1 MGVAVSGH
9 GGNHRRGDSA
19 SPRRQS
25 FIKGLMPNQLV
36 SAASSSAPG
45 TYREMNPGAAPF
57 QEPRAAV
64 PLVQTIWIRRWVF
77 AATVACCLAAAAG
90 YLAVATRIYTSKAK
104 IYVEQNGPRVM
115 GEQSYLNR
123 SDNYLHTQAEVIRSL
138 PILQGALE
146 KVHYRQMKTFM
157 AVEGDPV
164 VWLWR
169 HSDFRVDVGKKDDI
183 IGVSMDSPYPD
194 EAAAFVNA
202 VVDGYVGFQSQHKRT
217 TGAEMMKI
225 LEKQKQDLAIE
236 LEARLQEMLKFKR
249 VNGALSFRD
258 DKSNIIVERL
268 ATLSASLTA
277 AEMNTLEVRT
287 QADQLKAVLTDAAA
301 VTAYVQSRQMR
312 EKDWG
317 DREYDEIRNHLQQYT
332 VALNGALRV
341 VGENSQSP
349 KVLQANIDLLTKRKA
364 EKERAMAE
372 ATYADLARQ
381 LAAAEEKERQ
391 LRSAFEAQQKQAM
404 DLNAKAA
411 DYARLEAELDR
422 AQKQY
427 DLIDSRIKEIN
438 VNSEDA
444 GVLNVQVLEP
454 ARAEERPSHPKKSL
468 VAAVALLA
476 GMLLGTG
483 AALARDWM
491 DRRLRTT
498 EETTSVL
505 GMPVVVSVPRMARK
519 LSVVRRGRQVE
530 QEPMSETSEAYRTL
544 RTAIHLGGEHK
555 TILLTSPTPGD
566 GKSTTASNLAIAMA
580 AAGHRTVVVDA
591 DLRRPVQHKI
601 FEVDGST
608 GLSDVLSGK
617 KNLKDVLRRTT
628 TQGLYVLPCGTI
640 PANPAEMIEGRGFRQ
655 VIEALKGTFDRVI
668 IDSPPVMVV
677 ADARVIAADADATVL
692 ILRMNKSDRK
702 LAALALDVLQRVGAN
717 VLGWVANDMSQAAEG
732 YGGGYGY
739 YGDRDGGAKDDV
751 VEQRAAAVSIAAD
764 SAHPTAGRALL
775 VPTTQERREIG
786 ADGQRA

>member
-1 MGVAVSGH
+1 MA
-9 GGNHRRGDSA
+9 
-19 SPRRQS
+19 
-25 FIKGLMPNQLV
+25 NQLV
-36 SAASSSAPG
+36 AAAPSSASDSYQG
-45 TYREMNPGAAPF
+45 SHRAAQVPE
-57 QEPRAAV
+57 QVAV
-64 PLVQTIWIRRWVF
+64 PLIQTIWIRRWVF
-77 AATVACCLAAAAG
+77 AATVACCIAAAAA
-90 YLAVATRIYTSKAK
+90 YLAFATRIYTSKAK
-104 IYVEQNGPRVM
+104 IYVEQFGPRVM
-115 GEQSYLNR
+115 GEQGNATR

-138 PILQGALE
+138 PILQDALE
-146 KVHYRQMKTFM
+146 KTHYRQTKTFRD
-157 AVEGDPV
+157 VPGDPV

-169 HSDFRVDVGKKDDI
+169 HSDFRVEVGKKDDI
-183 IGVSMDSPYPD
+183 IAVSMDSPYPE

-225 LEKQKQDLAIE
+225 LEKQKKDLAVE
-236 LEARLQEMLKFKR
+236 LDARLQEMLKFKR
-249 VNGALSFRD
+249 VNDALSFRD

-277 AEMNTLEVRT
+277 AEMNTLEIRT
-287 QADQLKAVLTDAAA
+287 QANQLKDVLTDPAA
-301 VTAYVQSRQMR
+301 VTAYVQSRQMK

-332 VALNGALRV
+332 IALNGALRV

-372 ATYADLARQ
+372 ATYADLSRQ

-391 LRSAFEAQQKQAM
+391 LRSAFDAQQKQAM
-404 DLNAKAA
+404 ELNAKAA

-444 GVLNVQVLEP
+444 GTLNVQVLEP
-454 ARAEERPSHPKKSL
+454 ARAEERPSRPKKSL

-483 AALARDWM
+483 VALTRDWM

-498 EETTSVL
+498 DETTMVL
-505 GMPVVVSVPRMARK
+505 GMPVVVSVPRMRRR
-519 LSVVRRGRQVE
+519 LSIARRGRQVE
-530 QEPMSETSEAYRTL
+530 HEPMSDTSEAYRTL
-544 RTAIHLGGEHK
+544 RTAIHLAAGGDRK
-555 TILLTSPTPGD
+555 SILLTSPTSGD

-580 AAGHRTVVVDA
+580 AAGHRTVLVDA

-601 FEVDGST
+601 FEVDGSA
-608 GLSDVLSGK
+608 GLADVLSGK
-617 KNLKDVLRRTT
+617 RNLKDVLRRTT
-628 TQGLYVLPCGTI
+628 TRGLYVLPCGTI
-640 PANPAEMIEGRGFRQ
+640 PGNPAEMIEGRGFRQ

-668 IDSPPVMVV
+668 IDSPPVMLV
-677 ADARVIAADADATVL
+677 ADARVIAAAADATLL
-692 ILRMNKSDRK
+692 ILRMNKSDRR
-702 LAALALDVLQRVGAN
+702 LAAL
-717 VLGWVANDMSQAAEG
+717 
-732 YGGGYGY
+732 
-739 YGDRDGGAKDDV
+739 
-751 VEQRAAAVSIAAD
+751 
-764 SAHPTAGRALL
+764 
-775 VPTTQERREIG
+775 
-786 ADGQRA
+786 